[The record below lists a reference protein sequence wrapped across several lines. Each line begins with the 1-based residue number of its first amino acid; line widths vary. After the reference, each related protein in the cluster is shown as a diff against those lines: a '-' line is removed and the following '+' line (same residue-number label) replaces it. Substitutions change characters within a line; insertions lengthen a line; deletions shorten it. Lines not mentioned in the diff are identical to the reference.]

1 MSTVASMSH
10 RLRSLALILL
20 LACAAWSRVTP
31 ARAAAA
37 FEPAATIRDAA
48 ARFVREQMPA
58 ALRGS
63 ARIDVQGPAPAL
75 HFPRCAHLQAR
86 AFGAA
91 SPFGAQ
97 TVEVSCTA
105 PQRWSLYLPVRVD
118 TLQGAVLA
126 LRALGAGHVIAP
138 ADLTVVSRDLS
149 SLPAGALSDP
159 RQAVGQVLRYGVAA
173 GQALSRDMLRGPQ
186 LIHYGQSV
194 SLLAVAP
201 GMRLSALGIA
211 LQDGSQGQDILVR
224 NAQSGR
230 VVHGVVGADGDVL
243 VQVGGE
249 AQLAASNP

>member
-1 MSTVASMSH
+1 MLR
-10 RLRSLALILL
+10 RLLFLALILPL
-20 LACAAWSRVTP
+20 LACGALPGLVS
-31 ARAAAA
+31 ARAATP
-37 FEPAATIRDAA
+37 FEPAAAIRDAA
-48 ARFVREQMPA
+48 ARFVRQQMPA
-58 ALRGS
+58 ALRAS

-75 HFPRCAHLQAR
+75 HLPRCDKLQAS

-97 TVEVSCTA
+97 TVQVACAA
-105 PQRWSLYLPVRVD
+105 PQRWALYLPVRVD

-138 ADLTVVSRDLS
+138 ADLTVVPRDLS

-173 GQALSRDMLRGPQ
+173 GQALSRDMLRGPT

-194 SLLAVAP
+194 SLIAVAP
-201 GMRLSALGIA
+201 GMRLSALGVA
-211 LQDGSQGQDILVR
+211 LQDGSQGQQIIVR

-230 VVHGVVGADGDVL
+230 VVHGVVGPDGDVL

-249 AQLAASNP
+249 AQWAASNP

>member
-1 MSTVASMSH
+1 MSH
-10 RLRSLALILL
+10 RQRFVVLILL
-20 LACAAWSRVTP
+20 LSCGALLRAAP

-37 FEPAATIRDAA
+37 FEPAAAIRDVA

-58 ALRGS
+58 ALR
-63 ARIDVQGPAPAL
+63 AQAHIDVQGPAPAL
-75 HFPRCAHLQAR
+75 HFPRCVQLQAR

-97 TVEVSCTA
+97 TVEVSCQA

-126 LRALGAGHVIAP
+126 LRALGAGHVVAP

-194 SLLAVAP
+194 SMIAVAP